1 MVAPQQ
7 SNEPTQGVQQ
17 PLAAPD
23 EDEFSLLD
31 LMIALGEGKRW
42 LFLCCVIGACIGLA
56 LVWDVTRTYTAKA
69 TIMPPGGSS
78 SAASSAGGQLQMLA
92 TLGGINLGALTG
104 ASEKNIIALM
114 NSDRLA
120 NIVIDEFAL
129 KTRWKLAS
137 DVLARDR
144 LKKAIK
150 VTLDKNTGFID
161 VGFTDADPVFAAQV
175 ANGLVT
181 GLRKLTGEIALG
193 EAQQKRMI
201 LEEQIDKARDVM
213 IRAEF
218 NLRALDQ
225 KLGVKTYDSRG
236 ELALAQATSIRGQL
250 IALEVQQ
257 QSMRT
262 YANDKHPDMLTLN
275 AQIAALRSQLTKLE
289 DASGVRS
296 ARIFDGTAVPNA
308 QQVEHAKAVSEA
320 RHRAS
325 TYEALIRQ
333 LEFARAEEA
342 RQGMGLI
349 QQIDKA
355 VPPEAPNPTGR
366 RDKVLLTTGMGFAI
380 GLILALLSHFYRR
393 AKENPE
399 SNQKMAALIRAWSFR
414 SLAR

>member
-1 MVAPQQ
+1 
-7 SNEPTQGVQQ
+7 
-17 PLAAPD
+17 
-23 EDEFSLLD
+23 
-31 LMIALGEGKRW
+31 
-42 LFLCCVIGACIGLA
+42 
-56 LVWDVTRTYTAKA
+56 
-69 TIMPPGGSS
+69 
-78 SAASSAGGQLQMLA
+78 MLA

-137 DVLARDR
+137 DVPARDR

-236 ELALAQATSIRGQL
+236 ELALAQATSMRGQL

-262 YANDKHPDMLTLN
+262 YANDRHPDMLALN

-296 ARIFDGTAVPNA
+296 TRIFDGTAVPNA

-342 RQGMGLI
+342 RQGIGLI

-355 VPPEAPNPTGR
+355 VAPVSADPSRRGQKIMASTGIGFGLGLMIALMGYFVRNAKAAPEAHEKLL
-366 RDKVLLTTGMGFAI
+366 KVL
-380 GLILALLSHFYRR
+380 
-393 AKENPE
+393 
-399 SNQKMAALIRAWSFR
+399 RAWGLR
-414 SLAR
+414 PK